1 MARFSYDAIDRRG
14 ARIQG
19 ELDAP
24 SRGDAFRQLG
34 SQRLQPIRLEL
45 AENSAKNGSKTLRSR
60 STADA
65 ESLPRNIRLSRNQV
79 ILFTDELSELL
90 DAGLQIESALR
101 VMAERKELSRL
112 KTLAAVLRRSV
123 REGRPLSAA
132 LRSTS
137 PSFGAVYCNLVAAG
151 EMSGS
156 LPQLLKRQAAF
167 LVAIDEI
174 QKKVVAALIY
184 PALIAVLGIGLVF
197 LFMTYLVPQMTI
209 LFEKTGRDLPFVTRV
224 LVDVSG
230 FFLQYWWALLLGMVV
245 AILAAWRFVR
255 SPYGR
260 RWWDRTQLRLPL
272 IGPLLRGRFFAQF
285 AQTLAN
291 LIANGV
297 PLLSALRL
305 ITDATQNKHWHGALA
320 KITDSVGEGISFSR
334 SLQRAGDFP
343 SLFIDMVI
351 VGEQTGDLARALGKS
366 GAKFDKELTL
376 RIERLTALIQPVV
389 ILIMAGMV
397 GLVAYSIINGI
408 FDAVS
413 GLQVR

>member
-34 SQRLQPIRLEL
+34 SQRLQPLRLEL
-45 AENSAKNGSKTLRSR
+45 AENSSKNGSKNSHSR
-60 STADA
+60 SAA
-65 ESLPRNIRLSRNQV
+65 ESDNLPTNIRLSRSQV

-101 VMAERKELSRL
+101 VMAERKEVSRL

-209 LFEKTGRDLPFVTRV
+209 LFEKTGKDLPFVTRM

-230 FFLQYWWALLLGMVV
+230 FFSHYWWALLLGIAVS
-245 AILAAWRFVR
+245 ILAAWRFVR

-291 LIANGV
+291 LVTNGV

-305 ITDATQNKHWHGALA
+305 ITDATLNKHWHGALS

-343 SLFIDMVI
+343 SLFVDMVI
-351 VGEQTGDLARALGKS
+351 VGEQTGDLARALAKS
-366 GAKFDKELTL
+366 AAKFDKELTL

-389 ILIMAGMV
+389 ILVMAGMV

>member
-34 SQRLQPIRLEL
+34 SQRLQPLRLEL
-45 AENSAKNGSKTLRSR
+45 AENGNKNGSKNAHSR
-60 STADA
+60 SAA
-65 ESLPRNIRLSRNQV
+65 ESDPLPTNLRLSRSQV

-101 VMAERKELSRL
+101 VMADRKELSRL
-112 KTLAAVLRRSV
+112 KTLAAVLRRCV

-156 LPQLLKRQAAF
+156 LPQLLKRQAVF

-209 LFEKTGRDLPFVTRV
+209 LFEKTGKDLPFVTRM

-230 FFLQYWWALLLGMVV
+230 FFSQYWWALLLGIAVL
-245 AILAAWRFVR
+245 ILGAWRFVR
-255 SPYGR
+255 SAYGR

-291 LIANGV
+291 LVANGV

-305 ITDATQNKHWHGALA
+305 ITDATVNKHWHGALS

-343 SLFIDMVI
+343 SLFVDMVI
-351 VGEQTGDLARALGKS
+351 VGEQTGDMARALAKS

-376 RIERLTALIQPVV
+376 RIERLTALVQPVV
-389 ILIMAGMV
+389 ILVMAGMV

>member
-24 SRGDAFRQLG
+24 TRSDAFRQLG
-34 SQRLQPIRLEL
+34 TQRLQPLRLEL
-45 AENSAKNGSKTLRSR
+45 AENGSKNGSKNSHARS
-60 STADA
+60 AA
-65 ESLPRNIRLSRNQV
+65 ESDNLPTNIRLSRSQV

-101 VMAERKELSRL
+101 VMADRKELSRL

-209 LFEKTGRDLPFVTRV
+209 LFEKTGKELPFVTRM

-230 FFLQYWWALLLGMVV
+230 FFSQYWWALLLGIGVV
-245 AILAAWRFVR
+245 ILAAWRFVK

-291 LIANGV
+291 LVTNGV

-305 ITDATQNKHWHGALA
+305 ITDATLNKHWHTALA

-343 SLFIDMVI
+343 SLFVDMVI
-351 VGEQTGDLARALGKS
+351 VGEQTGDLARALAKS
-366 GAKFDKELTL
+366 AAKFDKELTL

-389 ILIMAGMV
+389 ILVMAGMV